1 MACTCNLRTGFPAY
15 SHTQVHDPV
24 HIDTGTAG
32 WRGPSRQIVPGEM
45 MDHLG
50 SGGVLFPSA
59 AQGSPSQ
66 MIEPAFSPSG
76 ELYSP
81 SMVQDFPP
89 YATSFPPGQVQDAQ
103 SHVVTHGPNTTT
115 RASQLRQQK
124 AQEKKEKDKLNKRDH
139 RSRNAED
146 FKSICALLKIPLK
159 PKNWLAHRSKCL
171 YIQPRLEYLAFHSS
185 WGRTEAGGAARGGQ

>member
-1 MACTCNLRTGFPAY
+1 MECLAY

-24 HIDTGTAG
+24 HFDTGTAG
-32 WRGPSRQIVPGEM
+32 WGGPSRQIVPGERM
-45 MDHLG
+45 NHLG
-50 SGGVLFPSA
+50 FGGALFPSA

-81 SMVQDFPP
+81 SMAQDFLP
-89 YATSFPPGQVQDAQ
+89 YATSFSSGQAQNAQ
-103 SHVVTHGPNTTT
+103 SHVMTHGPNATTQ
-115 RASQLRQQK
+115 ASQLHEQK

-146 FKSICALLKIPLK
+146 FKSICALLRIPLK
-159 PKNWLAHRSKCL
+159 PKNWLAHRSECL
-171 YIQPRLEYLAFHSS
+171 CIQPRLEY
-185 WGRTEAGGAARGGQ
+185 